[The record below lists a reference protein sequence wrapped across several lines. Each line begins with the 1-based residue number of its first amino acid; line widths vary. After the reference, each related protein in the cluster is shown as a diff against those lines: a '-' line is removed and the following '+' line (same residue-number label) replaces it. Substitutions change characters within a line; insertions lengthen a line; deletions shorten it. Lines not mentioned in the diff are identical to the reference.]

1 MTFSRTVS
9 KTASLRITRGVGGFV
24 LLEIIIAI
32 ALFSLVAV
40 SMTNALDMIAKTSKA
55 AQREGQVMRA
65 LESVLAEVV
74 HQPELKA
81 GGDHFKAGADGVT
94 ADATIQHV
102 DLYTRNK
109 ARLDHM
115 FEIHVKAWIADG
127 RNRLMEREM
136 KTYVYSPN
144 SPDK

>member
-1 MTFSRTVS
+1 MNLTSTSS
-9 KTASLRITRGVGGFV
+9 KAVGPRSSRGVGGYV
-24 LLEIIIAI
+24 LLEIIMAI
-32 ALFSLVAV
+32 ALFSMVAV
-40 SMTNALDMIAKTSKA
+40 SMTNALDMIARTSMA
-55 AQREGQVMRA
+55 AQREGQVMRV

-81 GGDHFKAGADGVT
+81 GSAHFKAGADGVT
-94 ADATIQHV
+94 ANATIQQI

-115 FEIHVKAWIADG
+115 FEIHVKAWIEDG
-127 RNRLMEREM
+127 RVHLMEREM

-144 SPDK
+144 SPEK

>member
-1 MTFSRTVS
+1 MKFSRTGS
-9 KTASLRITRGVGGFV
+9 KSITLRYRRHADGFV
-24 LLEIIIAI
+24 LLEIILAI
-32 ALFSLVAV
+32 ALFSMVAV
-40 SMTNALDMIAKTSKA
+40 SMTQALDQIARTSKA
-55 AQREGQVMRA
+55 AQREGQVMRV

-81 GGDHFKAGADGVT
+81 GSEHFKPGGDGVT
-94 ADATIQHV
+94 ADASIQHV
-102 DLYTRNK
+102 DLLTRNK

-115 FEIHVKAWIADG
+115 FEIHVKAWIKDG
-127 RNRLMEREM
+127 SARLMEREM

>member
-1 MTFSRTVS
+1 MHLSRTYPS
-9 KTASLRITRGVGGFV
+9 TITSRSSERAGGFV
-24 LLEIIIAI
+24 LLEIILAI
-32 ALFSLVAV
+32 ALFSMVAV
-40 SMTNALDMIAKTSKA
+40 SMTKALDMIARTSKA
-55 AQREGQVMRA
+55 AQREGQVMRV

-74 HQPELKA
+74 HQPELKP
-81 GGDHFKAGADGVT
+81 GSEHFKAGADGVA
-94 ADATIQHV
+94 ADASIQHI

-115 FEIHVKAWIADG
+115 FEIHVKAWLSDG
-127 RNRLMEREM
+127 SVRLMEREM

>member
-1 MTFSRTVS
+1 MNPALHHSTSPARRSSR
-9 KTASLRITRGVGGFV
+9 RGGFV
-24 LLEIIIAI
+24 LLEIILAI
-32 ALFSLVAV
+32 ALFAMCAV
-40 SMTNALDMIAKTSKA
+40 SMTRALDMIAKTSKA
-55 AQREGQVMRA
+55 AQREGQVMRV

-81 GGDHFKAGADGVT
+81 GGEHFDPGADGVT
-94 ADATIQHV
+94 ADASIAHI
-102 DLYTRNK
+102 DLLTRNK

-115 FEIHVKAWIADG
+115 FEVRVKAFIKDG
-127 RNRLMEREM
+127 SAHLMEREM

>member
-1 MTFSRTVS
+1 MQPGDTIQANVR
-9 KTASLRITRGVGGFV
+9 LRSQRSGGGFV
-24 LLEIIIAI
+24 LLEIIMAI
-32 ALFSLVAV
+32 ALFSMVAV
-40 SMTNALDMIAKTSKA
+40 AMTRALDQIAKTSKA
-55 AQREGQVMRA
+55 AQREGQVMRV

-81 GGDHFKAGADGVT
+81 GGEHFKPGADGVT
-94 ADATIQHV
+94 ADASIEHI
-102 DLYTRNK
+102 DLFTRNK

-127 RNRLMEREM
+127 RAHLMEREM

-144 SPDK
+144 SPEK